1 MGTFYRFLVMALSLG
16 SVSCVESRDYFPREI
31 VRNQRSFY
39 FQAIPERSNDAMT
52 GTEFLRRSHDLP
64 LATREAMA
72 LQEILRGNVPSV
84 NRQMKP
90 IQLWLNEG
98 RDLATVWVMIDYL
111 AIGSDDDFIR
121 IPLNPMSAQE
131 IADNFGCML
140 PTPKLVDKIYE
151 AADIKLTPQPLQ
163 PGQKM
168 VFNGYFLRHND
179 LIEQQNDPTKAV
191 LVAGHKKDV
200 VVTNRLIFRPNRVAI
215 YGWHDPM
222 GVPIQP
228 VSLVHHNH
236 YADYSHGVRLVH
248 TTMLVNGKPYPVA
261 DVLKDL
267 DYHRFLSNEGLM
279 FNPRMESDHYLP

>member
-1 MGTFYRFLVMALSLG
+1 MGKFAGFLALILCLG
-16 SVSCVESRDYFPREI
+16 CGACVDSKDYFPREI

-39 FQAIPERSNDAMT
+39 FQAIPDRPKDAMT
-52 GTEFLRRSHDLP
+52 GTEFLRLSHDMTLG
-64 LATREAMA
+64 AREALA

-111 AIGSDDDFIR
+111 AIGSDEDFVR

-140 PTPKLVDKIYE
+140 PTPKLVDKIYA

-168 VFNGYFLRHND
+168 VYNGYFLRHND
-179 LIEQQNDPTKAV
+179 LIEQKNDPTKAV

-200 VVTNRLIFRPNRVAI
+200 VITNRLLFRPNRVAI

-228 VSLVHHNH
+228 VSLVHHSH
-236 YADYSHGVRLVH
+236 YADYSHGIRLIH
-248 TTMLVNGKPYPVA
+248 TTMLVNGKPYPTA
-261 DVLKDL
+261 EVLTDIN
-267 DYHRFLSNEGLM
+267 YHRFLSDEGLM
-279 FNPRMESDHYLP
+279 FRPRMVSDHYLP